1 MFDPP
6 CQHQMPGSSSDRMRL
21 LYGRDGCSIQPP
33 GSKENLAA
41 RHSAADPKPRMLRGV
56 RQFVNLLS

>member
-21 LYGRDGCSIQPP
+21 LYGRDGCLIQPP

-41 RHSAADPKPRMLRGV
+41 RHV
-56 RQFVNLLS
+56 RLTQNPGCFVVSGSS